1 MHIDVAVLRDFY
13 ASPLGQVVRRL
24 IAGRIRARWSNVTSG
39 TMIGLGYAVPYLGA
53 FRGEARRIGALMP
66 GPQGALVWPR
76 EGLKQSVL
84 IDEEALP
91 LPDNSV
97 DRLLVV
103 HGLEMSGRVRPVL
116 REMWRVL
123 APEGRLMMIV
133 PNRRGLWARTD
144 RTPFGFGRPYSRG
157 QIEVM
162 LKDAMF
168 APMEWGEALYVP
180 PFRRDT
186 LLRSAVAWERMGA
199 RLTPG
204 FAGVIIVEASKQV
217 VAPIGKVRRIRILPD
232 LVPVRSPL
240 AGAKHSDNSGAGH

>member
-13 ASPLGQVVRRL
+13 GSPLGQVVRRL
-24 IAGRIRARWSNVTSG
+24 IAGRIRARWSNGTSG
-39 TMIGLGYAVPYLGA
+39 TMIGLGYPVPYLGA

-157 QIEVM
+157 QVEMM

-180 PFRRDT
+180 PFSRDT

-217 VAPIGKVRRIRILPD
+217 VAPIGKVRRVRILPD
-232 LVPVRSPL
+232 LVPVPSPL